1 MLLRGPFRSAYALFA
16 IAALIIGVAVLR
28 DATGASARIFNVS
41 IVDPNAIGFS
51 NGDFDVS
58 DAQTFPLTPSDG
70 VPGNVGFQ
78 IDTFFAPIGTTVWIG
93 VSTEEGAGDISA
105 DSAGYGAFPTALCND
120 NDANGQD
127 FKSPD
132 DMCRNMTGV
141 NTSHLIIPDAGNSLE
156 HQPPNVL
163 PRIGVAIAF
172 TCGATPGIARIVIG
186 QSNSTFSFFIVC
198 SGALTQGNI
207 AASQTQLEIAPQRGS
222 FAHSLILLTLADA
235 SGGIVA
241 GYQIE
246 WSVDRCSIEAD
257 AVDTVEEVLDVLT
270 GGVNIEKSIGPD
282 SDSPTVESVRNLVYD
297 FNGDGRL
304 EAVSL
309 AVVHCETGHS
319 ASSAPGP
326 IHVTARATRA
336 GDPTIVF
343 SILLNL
349 VGPPANILI
358 SASPTQVR
366 CGEKSTVTAIVVD
379 SAGQTVSDNT
389 SVEFVVNL
397 GGTGTAGPHF
407 RAGRPPV
414 VRHRVY
420 SQRHRDVPRLDQ
432 RGQCRHVRHRR
443 PGGCPTGPPGT
454 HRLHPYQLLC
464 AGRRTDRG
472 SGRGRARGHHRSGA
486 RISCPSAEHGRRWI
500 AALRPASSV
509 ASGPANYFQNLPR

>member
-58 DAQTFPLTPSDG
+58 DAQTFPLSPSDG

-78 IDTFFAPIGTTVWIG
+78 IDTFFAPIGATVWIG
-93 VSTEEGAGDISA
+93 VSTEENAGDISA

-127 FKSPD
+127 FKSPA

-141 NTSHLIIPDAGNSLE
+141 NTSHLVIPDAGNSLE

-163 PRIGVAIAF
+163 PRMGVAIAF
-172 TCGATPGIARIVIG
+172 TCGAKPGIARIVIG

-207 AASQTQLEIAPQRGS
+207 AASQTQMEIAPQMGS
-222 FAHSLILLTLADA
+222 FAHSLILLTLSDA

-246 WSVDRCSIEAD
+246 WSVDRCSIETD
-257 AVDTVEEVLDVLT
+257 AVDAIIDGIPNKVEEPLDVLA
-270 GGVNIEKSIGPD
+270 GGVNIEKSVGPD

-304 EAVSL
+304 EAISL

-336 GDPTIVF
+336 GDPTLVF

-379 SAGQTVSDNT
+379 SVGQTVSDNT

-397 GGTGTAGPHF
+397 GGTGTAGRIF
-407 RAGRPPV
+407 APV
-414 VRHRVY
+414 APLSSGIGFTAKGIATFLVLTSEVNVGTY
-420 SQRHRDVPRLDQ
+420 DIVAQADVPLDRQ
-432 RGQCRHVRHRR
+432 A
-443 PGGCPTGPPGT
+443 PTAST
-454 HRLHPYQLLC
+454 
-464 AGRRTDRG
+464 
-472 SGRGRARGHHRSGA
+472 
-486 RISCPSAEHGRRWI
+486 RISCSVPAGAATVAAAAPVATTVAAP
-500 AALRPASSV
+500 AALVRPPNT
-509 ASGPANYFQNLPR
+509 GDGGLLP